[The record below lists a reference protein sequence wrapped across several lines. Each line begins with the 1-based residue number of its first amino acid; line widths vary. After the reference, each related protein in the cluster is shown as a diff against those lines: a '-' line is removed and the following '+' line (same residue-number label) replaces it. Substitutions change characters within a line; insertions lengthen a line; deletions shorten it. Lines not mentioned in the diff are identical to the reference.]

1 MTQSALDLVEGL
13 QLARA
18 VLTLHDLGILEALK
32 RPATA
37 EKLAPAFKLDPMMLR
52 GVLEYVAARTNL
64 VQRKGERFVATPGYG
79 PQARYLLDLYG
90 FAFGSNAAQLPELLR
105 KPKLAPD
112 AVDRVRH
119 ARAFAHAGPQTS
131 AMPSILRQLELN
143 HVLDLGC
150 GPATMLA
157 DLAQHD
163 PAFTGWGLERNPE
176 MCKAARRNVPKK
188 QVKIIEGDAMRIR
201 QSLPREIASRVRGVV
216 ASQFMNELFGRGPA
230 LAIRWLRSLRSML
243 PNRVLLIADYY
254 GRLGTGY
261 DAPRE
266 LLLHDYAQLISGQGV
281 PPPDLDGWNAIYEA
295 AGCRL
300 AHVLEDNHTTLFVHV
315 VVLSAAG
322 QARRAH

>member
-18 VLTLHDLGILEALK
+18 VLTLHDLGVLEALK

-37 EKLAPAFKLDPMMLR
+37 GKLASTFKLDSMLLR
-52 GVLEYVAARTNL
+52 GVLEYVAARTSL
-64 VQRKGERFVATPGYG
+64 LQRKGERFVAAPEYG

-90 FAFGSNAAQLPELLR
+90 FAFAGNAARLPELLH
-105 KPKLAPD
+105 KPRLAPA

-119 ARAFAHAGPQTS
+119 ARAFAHAGPQPG
-131 AMPSILRQLELN
+131 AMPSSILRQLGLN

-163 PAFTGWGLERNPE
+163 PAFVGWGLESNPA
-176 MCKAARRNVPKK
+176 MCRVARRNVPRK
-188 QVKIIEGDAMRIR
+188 QVKIVEGDAMRIR
-201 QSLPREIASRVRGVV
+201 RSLPREIASQVRTVV
-216 ASQFMNELFGRGPA
+216 ASQFMNELFGRGPT
-230 LAIRWLRSLRSML
+230 LAIRWLRSLRTML
-243 PNRVLLIADYY
+243 PDRVLLVADYY
-254 GRLGTGY
+254 GRLGTDP

-266 LLLHDYAQLISGQGV
+266 LLLHDYVQLISGQGV
-281 PPPDLDGWNAIYEA
+281 PPPDVDGWNAIYEA

-300 AHVLEDNHTTLFVHV
+300 GHVLEDNHTTLFVHV

-322 QARRAH
+322 EE